1 MPPVGEP
8 TGHGSP
14 ADGPGVL
21 DTTARQLLA
30 ATARAQADGRVPSL
44 VAAVVADGALAWSAG
59 RGSFDDLGGAARG
72 HAGADPAD
80 VQYRIGSITKTFA
93 AVLVMRLRDEGRL
106 RLDTPVGDLV
116 PGTPVGDRT
125 VGQLLGHGSG
135 LQAETAGP
143 WWERSAGREWPELV
157 GPLGPDAVRHAA
169 GRRFHY
175 SNLGYGILGRL
186 VEAVRGRAWADCL
199 REEVLAPLGMDRTTP
214 DAAAPA
220 ARGTAVHPWAPVTM
234 PEPAPDY
241 RAMAAAGQLWS
252 TAADLGRFGRF
263 LLGDT
268 GGVLAPVTVQEMAEP
283 GLSDGAGGSYGLG
296 LQVETV
302 DGRRVVGHGGSVPG
316 FLASLLVDPAEQTA
330 AVALANGTAGMD
342 PALVPRL
349 LGILRAGEPRVVPA
363 WEPLPNGAS
372 VPLDALGPWFWGP
385 RPQLLVQGPDG
396 LLELRGLAGASRES
410 RFSPAGPDT
419 WVGLDGYWAGERLV
433 VVRGADGTPASLD
446 VGSFTLTR
454 TPYEPGP
461 TPGGVETGWA

>member
-1 MPPVGEP
+1 M
-8 TGHGSP
+8 
-14 ADGPGVL
+14 L

-44 VAAVVADGALAWSAG
+44 VAAVVADGGLAWSAG
-59 RGSFDDLGGAARG
+59 RGRFE
-72 HAGADPAD
+72 AGVDPAD

-106 RLDTPVGDLV
+106 TLDTPVGELV
-116 PGTPVGDRT
+116 PGTPVPDRT

-143 WWERSAGREWPELV
+143 WWERSAGRDWPELV
-157 GPLGPDAVRHAA
+157 GPLGGDAVRHAA

-175 SNLGYGILGRL
+175 SNLGFGILGRV
-186 VEAVRGRAWADCL
+186 VETLRGRAWAECL
-199 REEVLAPLGMDRTTP
+199 REEVLAPLGLHRTTP
-214 DAAAPA
+214 DAASPA

-252 TAADLGRFGRF
+252 TAADLGRWGRF

-268 GGVLAPVTVQEMAEP
+268 GGVLAPATVEEMGEP
-283 GLSDGAGGSYGLG
+283 GLADGDGGSYGLG
-296 LQVETV
+296 LQIEMV
-302 DGRRVVGHGGSVPG
+302 DGRRLVGHGGSVPG

-330 AVALANGTAGMD
+330 AVALADSTAGLD
-342 PALVPRL
+342 AGLVPRL
-349 LGILRAGEPRVVPA
+349 LGILRTAEPRVVPA
-363 WEPLPNGAS
+363 WRPLSAREPAGEPA
-372 VPLDALGPWFWGP
+372 PLDLLGPWFWGP
-385 RPQLLVQGPDG
+385 RPQLLVQGADG

-410 RFSPAGPDT
+410 RFRPTGPDT
-419 WVGLDGYWAGERLV
+419 WVGLEGYWAGERLV
-433 VVRGADGTPASLD
+433 VVRDADGAPGHLD

-461 TPGGVETGWA
+461 TPGGVADGWA